1 MLDKDTLCSRSGFFI
16 VHSLCP
22 SLALGHFHEAMEAL
36 LHISWLTLV
45 FTSAQHP
52 PLSSWM
58 CWMVAALSESLWY
71 RTQQGSDSITL
82 SKQTANMSPACYH
95 FSLIVM
101 SEPLK
106 ATPLNDEG
114 APAPSYV
121 RLSVAAHF
129 GTEGKRMN
137 LSTFAVL
144 VSSCTFHRGHKGL
157 LPVYHHA
164 GLSCSW
170 GLTKPLQAARRIRYE
185 RITDIHPAAK
195 ILEDSKRVW
204 HS

>member
-1 MLDKDTLCSRSGFFI
+1 MKQWKCCYISADLLLYLPGLSILRS
-16 VHSLCP
+16 
-22 SLALGHFHEAMEAL
+22 
-36 LHISWLTLV
+36 
-45 FTSAQHP
+45 HP
-52 PLSSWM
+52 G
-58 CWMVAALSESLWY
+58 CAALSKSLWY

-106 ATPLNDEG
+106 ATLRNDEG
-114 APAPSYV
+114 APPPSYV

-137 LSTFAVL
+137 LSTFTIL

-164 GLSCSW
+164 ALSCSW
-170 GLTKPLQAARRIRYE
+170 GPTKPVQGG
-185 RITDIHPAAK
+185 
-195 ILEDSKRVW
+195 
-204 HS
+204 